1 MSMRRYCAAVCA
13 ISSTVPGAPAA
24 PSREGSPVG
33 MLEGFERGGY
43 GPWRHLPGAISREP
57 TPWNTPAAAAGGRTP
72 LSGLKHAGEGHARS
86 RDVMQPPP

>member
-1 MSMRRYCAAVCA
+1 MSMRRYGAAVCA

-43 GPWRHLPGAISREP
+43 GPWRHLPGAISRER
-57 TPWNTPAAAAGGRTP
+57 TPRSTPAAPASESIF
-72 LSGLKHAGEGHARS
+72 LSVLEHAGEGHARS